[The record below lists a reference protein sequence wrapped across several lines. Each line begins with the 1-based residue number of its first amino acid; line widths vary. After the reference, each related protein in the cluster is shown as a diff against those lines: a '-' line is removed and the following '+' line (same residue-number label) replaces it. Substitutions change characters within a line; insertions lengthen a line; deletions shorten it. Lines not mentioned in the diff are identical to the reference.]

1 MKSISEIN
9 WNELKLNETKRDDT
23 KRNGRHCSVSAI
35 ILLLKIASIMWLRFL
50 SFVDILIMYSIIKIA
65 SLAESFSRSHF
76 GMHFSPF
83 V

>member
-35 ILLLKIASIMWLRFL
+35 ILLLKIASIIN
-50 SFVDILIMYSIIKIA
+50 VVEILIIRWHSY
-65 SLAESFSRSHF
+65 H
-76 GMHFSPF
+76 